1 LRVWSRA
8 ALLGLA
14 WLYLAGL
21 GGWFAANRLLG
32 DRWWW
37 LFILNALA
45 LYLFAPLPLLA
56 VAAAIVRQRALW
68 LGFAAAAALCL
79 FLYGGLWVHRPPP
92 ATPSGPAITVMTYNV
107 LGFNDCPECVV
118 AAIRASGAD
127 LVTLQE
133 LSPAVAA
140 AIAWDLSSEYPYQV
154 LAPKEGVTGLGTI
167 SRLPMRATG
176 ESLPGSWVGK
186 PQVLALTLDGTR
198 VLIVNAHPFATNP
211 AATAVMAGT
220 VRERYR
226 QAQTL
231 VAFAQTHP
239 GPLLYPC
246 DCNTADQNDA
256 YRLIAT
262 AWHDSWREAGTG
274 WGQTFPG
281 TDSSGHSTR
290 LVLHGIT
297 IPQWLVRIDYVWH
310 SAHWQAVEARLGP
323 WDGHSDHRPTI
334 ARLVLV
340 SR

>member
-1 LRVWSRA
+1 LRTWSRA

-21 GGWFAANRLLG
+21 GGWFVANRVLG

-56 VAAAIVRQRALW
+56 VAVAIVRQRALW
-68 LGFAAAAALCL
+68 LGLAAAIALFL
-79 FLYGGLWVHRPPP
+79 ALYGGLWVHRPPP
-92 ATPSGPAITVMTYNV
+92 TNLAGPSLTVMSYNV
-107 LGFNDCPECVV
+107 LGYNDCPECVV

-127 LVTLQE
+127 LITLQE

-140 AIAWDLSSEYPYQV
+140 AIAWDLSSEYRYQI
-154 LAPKEGVTGLGTI
+154 LAPKEGVTGLGAI
-167 SRLPMRATG
+167 SRLPLRATG
-176 ESLPGSWVGK
+176 ETLPGTWVGT

-198 VLIVNAHPFATNP
+198 VLVVNAHPRATNP
-211 AATAVMAGT
+211 ALPAVMAGT

-262 AWHDSWREAGTG
+262 AWHDSWREAGIG

-281 TDSSGHSTR
+281 TDSSGHSMR
-290 LVLHGIT
+290 LVLHGFT
-297 IPQWLVRIDYVWH
+297 ILRWLVRIDYVWH
-310 SAHWQAVEARLGP
+310 SSHWRAVEAWIGP